1 LGKQFR
7 LRSAASDEDQREEF
21 VLGQRLELFLGQT
34 FRKERQWPMPAL
46 DIDDPDLPIADIMR
60 RWPET
65 VTVFIAHDMLCVG
78 CLVGPF
84 HTIDDACA
92 EYGLNPELML
102 AELRAVV
109 TSAAAPEAQ
118 AGAAE
123 RR

>member
-1 LGKQFR
+1 MCDPHL
-7 LRSAASDEDQREEF
+7 
-21 VLGQRLELFLGQT
+21 
-34 FRKERQWPMPAL
+34 
-46 DIDDPDLPIADIMR
+46 DDPDLPIADMMR

-65 VTVFIAHDMLCVG
+65 MSVFIAHGMLCVG

-92 EYGLNPELML
+92 EYGIDPKSLL
-102 AELRAVV
+102 AELQAVV
-109 TSAAAPEAQ
+109 RSAAAPKAQ